1 MAFLLAVFLLTAV
14 NGSAD
19 HQCRTQKNV
28 QGMALKGHT
37 FKTSIVRALYICDFK
52 CDQDERCKSFN
63 YAIQK
68 NICELNNQTKEE
80 KPEYF
85 VPDSERFYMKSL
97 KQTGKIAKML
107 GKYNGK
113 DSAGTMNAES
123 ARRDKTAVAFFF
135 PLRLISPCYARPREC
150 HKVTNPIQ

>member
-1 MAFLLAVFLLTAV
+1 MAFLLAVFLLMAV

-97 KQTGKIAKML
+97 KQTGKTAKML
-107 GKYNGK
+107 GK
-113 DSAGTMNAES
+113 
-123 ARRDKTAVAFFF
+123 
-135 PLRLISPCYARPREC
+135 
-150 HKVTNPIQ
+150 